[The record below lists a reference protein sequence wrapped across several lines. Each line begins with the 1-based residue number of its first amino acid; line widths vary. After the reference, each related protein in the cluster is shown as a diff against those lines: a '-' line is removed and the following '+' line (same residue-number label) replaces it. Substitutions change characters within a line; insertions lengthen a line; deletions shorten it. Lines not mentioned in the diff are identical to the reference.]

1 MSKPLQILFVKYTFK
16 IHFYKYIFSS
26 KNLFHSFKNSTIS
39 EIFKMI
45 IPKAANGVNKE
56 GSSTLYEKSKIV
68 RFEFFKHIFRILG
81 QNSKIKPSKSLHL
94 LLNDR

>member
-1 MSKPLQILFVKYTFK
+1 
-16 IHFYKYIFSS
+16 
-26 KNLFHSFKNSTIS
+26 
-39 EIFKMI
+39 MI